1 VARLSRNLAGA
12 FAITLLC
19 AASAAA
25 VEMATDAE
33 RSYRELR
40 KSTDVATQLLGD
52 RWRGLVR
59 LQEWTDATG
68 KFNTRAKYVEHDPG
82 LQWVKLRVIRGTGDE
97 RVVKD
102 IEVPV
107 ERLNPMGQ
115 SRVRQI
121 AFLSG
126 KVAEALV
133 AEREREAENDG
144 GAGGDGRLAAD
155 RDPRG
160 GLDVGE
166 EAALGRGGPAEEFVR
181 GAPQDRDS
189 RAFDPRAGR
198 TTPLVT
204 NSGPLPAVLPLVPSI
219 GVSSGT
225 ASEVDGATPVERS
238 APEQSV
244 SAADLP
250 DDAPWRT
257 DYEAFRGNFSVI
269 YERAGNHQVN
279 WGDLQSLSA
288 LYYRERDRVA
298 VERSGRAGP
307 LPPEQIASDFASL
320 GEFVWETTIASDPAA
335 NDWTAALGL
344 PPLPEPVKLQ
354 AELDE
359 QKGAGDWQRLKV
371 GDRAEF
377 VGRFVRFEPNYG
389 IVIAIRFPELPSSD
403 EGQPTYPR

>member
-1 VARLSRNLAGA
+1 
-12 FAITLLC
+12 
-19 AASAAA
+19 
-25 VEMATDAE
+25 
-33 RSYRELR
+33 
-40 KSTDVATQLLGD
+40 
-52 RWRGLVR
+52 
-59 LQEWTDATG
+59 
-68 KFNTRAKYVEHDPG
+68 
-82 LQWVKLRVIRGTGDE
+82 
-97 RVVKD
+97 
-102 IEVPV
+102 
-107 ERLNPMGQ
+107 
-115 SRVRQI
+115 
-121 AFLSG
+121 
-126 KVAEALV
+126 
-133 AEREREAENDG
+133 
-144 GAGGDGRLAAD
+144 
-155 RDPRG
+155 
-160 GLDVGE
+160 
-166 EAALGRGGPAEEFVR
+166 
-181 GAPQDRDS
+181 
-189 RAFDPRAGR
+189 
-198 TTPLVT
+198 
-204 NSGPLPAVLPLVPSI
+204 
-219 GVSSGT
+219 
-225 ASEVDGATPVERS
+225 
-238 APEQSV
+238 
-244 SAADLP
+244 LP